1 MQPTPSDT
9 DDAADLFSP
18 SLFINERCGMQPC
31 LLPPMQP
38 THTCQSLHALA
49 AMSSRTFILD
59 CAACVCCARRQP
71 PVRAFPRAHSQCPCC
86 HATDGLRCLAA
97 DYDLTGQVLWPAA
110 HLLAAFIDAREGHL
124 AKCAGACELG
134 AGLGLVG
141 LLAAQVRA
149 QPVLRTCPQL
159 AFQGSTAPTNRQQ
172 L

>member
-1 MQPTPSDT
+1 MASQPTLRDT

-31 LLPPMQP
+31 LLLPLQP
-38 THTCQSLHALA
+38 THTCQTLSTRA
-49 AMSSRTFILD
+49 ATSSRTFTLD

-71 PVRAFPRAHSQCPCC
+71 PVRAFHQAHHTQCPCC
-86 HATDGLRCLAA
+86 HATDSLCCLAA

-110 HLLAAFIDAREGHL
+110 HLLAAFVDAREGYL

-149 QPVLRTCPQL
+149 QPVLRTRPHL
-159 AFQGSTAPTNRQQ
+159 ALRLWRILRT
-172 L
+172 